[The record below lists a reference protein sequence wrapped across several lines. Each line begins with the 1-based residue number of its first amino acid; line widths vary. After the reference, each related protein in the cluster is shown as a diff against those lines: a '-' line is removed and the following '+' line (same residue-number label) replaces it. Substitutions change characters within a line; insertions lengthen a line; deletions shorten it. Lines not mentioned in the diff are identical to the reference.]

1 MNRFLPTLVPVCVCV
16 LLWAAA
22 GAAAQEQTA
31 VPVHLA
37 QATALAVDGRPELRL
52 EIERQNIARSKV
64 REARGNFYPSLDLS
78 GSSDYIKNYD
88 TFTGIN
94 ISARIAGQD
103 VAVNIQKEV
112 PAYEL
117 NGELDLV
124 YNLYAG
130 GRDKALLGEAVDNL
144 VSAGHQQAVTLRKIR
159 LQVADAYWG
168 LKKAQTQFAMAG
180 RALEF
185 ERLQIKVAQTEH
197 HLARRSDLA
206 YEESLLAGREKEV
219 ALQRADRDC
228 LRAYSSYRDALVL
241 PEELTAVTSCE
252 QIPRL
257 ADDPDP
263 SQCLEAP
270 EEVHPEI
277 QQLKSDILAAR
288 EREKAARAENAPK
301 LDLFAKYA
309 LIGRDPDA
317 YLDAWRDASSEYY
330 MVGLKVS
337 MNLFNGG
344 KSRERI
350 RQAEGERRV
359 KRLELTEKER
369 ALVQAR
375 QERLAALQNA
385 RDALSLALA
394 RLDLER
400 ARERVAKTRLQS
412 GRISELAYRQTA
424 TSAEDAADRVAL
436 ARIDVAMAANAM
448 ALMVLQ

>member
-1 MNRFLPTLVPVCVCV
+1 MNRLSLNFIVASVCV
-16 LLWAAA
+16 LIWSG
-22 GAAAQEQTA
+22 GAVAQERLA

-37 QATALAVDGRPELRL
+37 EATALAINERPELRL
-52 EIERQNIARSKV
+52 ESERQDIARSKV

-117 NGELDLV
+117 NGALDLV
-124 YNLYAG
+124 YNLYTG

-144 VSAGHQQAVTLRKIR
+144 AVAGHQQAVTLRRIR

-168 LKKAQTQFAMAG
+168 LKKVQMQFAMAD
-180 RALEF
+180 RALEL

-197 HLARRSDLA
+197 RLARRSDLA

-219 ALQRADRDC
+219 ALRRAGRDC
-228 LRAYSSYRDALVL
+228 LRAYSSYRDALGL
-241 PEELTAVTSCE
+241 PEAPAVTSCE
-252 QIPRL
+252 QMPRL

-263 SQCLEAP
+263 DQYPEAP
-270 EEVHPEI
+270 EAVHPEI

-317 YLDAWRDASSEYY
+317 YMDAWRDASPEYY

-344 KSRERI
+344 KTRERI
-350 RQAEGERRV
+350 RQAEGEQRV

-375 QERLAALQNA
+375 QERQAALQNA

-394 RLDLER
+394 RKDLER
-400 ARERVAKTRLQS
+400 TREQVAKTRLQS
-412 GRISELAYRQTA
+412 GRISELEYRQTA
-424 TSAEDAADRVAL
+424 TSAEDAADRAAI
-436 ARIDVAMAANAM
+436 ARIDVVMAVNAA